1 MNEGQPTF
9 GRTIQIF
16 LADGSPTGLIIA
28 SIFGWTGSVV
38 VANQSNFARLLN
50 RPELERSGVY
60 ILYGPDPSD
69 PLKMRAYIGEADNV
83 KERIASS
90 ADERVF
96 WETAA
101 VVTTSDDALTKGH
114 IRYLEARMIQVAVDS
129 QRVAIDNTQRPQ
141 SDRRRLPEADRANI
155 EAFLSNLQMV
165 LPVVGLDLLRAQP
178 RPVLPAPLTA
188 AGVAPSTSIHPR
200 FEIRHRSGVS
210 AAAEEIDGEFIVLSG
225 SLALKSPG
233 YSSNNYTNLRKNLV
247 DQGVLIEDTDE
258 RYYRFQVDYA
268 FNSVS
273 AAAAVILDRN
283 ANGRTEWKVAETG
296 ATYSEWQR
304 QSAGLDPEAV

>member
-1 MNEGQPTF
+1 MSEGQPTF

-16 LADGSPTGLIIA
+16 LADGSPNGLIIA

-38 VANQSNFARLLN
+38 VASQSNFTRLLG

-83 KERIASS
+83 KERIVNS
-90 ADERVF
+90 ADERIF

-101 VVTTSDDALTKGH
+101 VITTSDDALTKGH
-114 IRYLEARMIQVAVDS
+114 IRFLEARMLQIAVEA
-129 QRVAIDNTQRPQ
+129 QRVMIDNSQRPQ
-141 SDRRRLPEADRANI
+141 SERRRLPEADRANI
-155 EAFLSNLQMV
+155 EAFLANLQMI

-178 RPVLPAPLTA
+178 RPIPAGPLSRIETSKPD
-188 AGVAPSTSIHPR
+188 GVAMR
-200 FEIRHRSGVS
+200 FEIRHRSGVR
-210 AAAEEIDGEFIVLSG
+210 ALAEEIDGEFIVLAG

-233 YSSNNYTNLRKNLV
+233 YSSNNYATLKNNLV
-247 DQGVLIEDTDE
+247 EQNILISDVDD
-258 RYYRFQVDYA
+258 RFYKFELDYA

-273 AAAAVILDRN
+273 AAAAVVLDRN

-296 ATYSEWQR
+296 TSYSEWQR
-304 QSAGLDPEAV
+304 LAAGIELEST